1 MGYAMIQIDISKKLG
16 DIRKIYLRARL
27 NSKTSLVK
35 AVTKKIEN
43 HIGKQ
48 YATNA
53 ERIAGEFLTKWFVKN
68 GKFEEDALIEYLLSS
83 DLERIIL
90 SFWQCVGSV
99 WSRHAGKTFPQNVD
113 SSMLMSQW
121 YGAKNESLKL
131 LENNDPNASAPVKD
145 IIDKVNQSGS
155 CIISMI
161 PAGSQ
166 ANRPV
171 TDTDLSSEDHLHRV
185 TFDLYGD
192 IGKIYAPGKAEKDH
206 TKGALD
212 ILEGIFAYDT
222 LSGGPRTWIL
232 NAMNVTVCP
241 YCNRQ
246 YITSLTAD
254 GKDINTGDI
263 DHFYLKN
270 VYPYLALSVYNFIPS
285 CQICNSRF
293 KHTEDCFYTPHVN
306 PHKHG
311 FGSRARFRIPD
322 ITPYLDEDAWNNSD
336 NLLVIEVDRRPAPPA
351 SDEPSPE
358 AIENSI
364 ATFHLNEVYA
374 SHYDYAR
381 EIVWKS
387 RIYTDDMIDSLS
399 ENLGSIFGSK
409 KEIRELV
416 YGQYLNQDEAHKRPF
431 AKLTQDLLEESTS
444 WVIPQK
450 SSK

>member
-1 MGYAMIQIDISKKLG
+1 MIRIDISKKLG
-16 DIRKIYLRARL
+16 HIRQIYLGPRL
-27 NSKTSLVK
+27 ANNTSVVK
-35 AVTKKIEN
+35 SLTKKINN
-43 HIGKQ
+43 HIGEN
-48 YATNA
+48 YSTNA

-68 GKFEEDALIEYLLSS
+68 GEVKEDAIIEYLLSS

-99 WSRHAGKTFPQNVD
+99 WSRYAGKTFPQNVD
-113 SSMLMSQW
+113 ISMLMSQW
-121 YGAKNESLKL
+121 YGAKNEALKL
-131 LENNDPNASAPVKD
+131 LETGAPNASDPIKA

-155 CIISMI
+155 SIISVI
-161 PAGSQ
+161 PAGPQ
-166 ANRPV
+166 ANRLV
-171 TDTDLSSEDHLHRV
+171 TDTDLKTEDQLQRV

-192 IGKIYAPGKAEKDH
+192 IGKIYAPGKAEKEH

-232 NAMNVTVCP
+232 NAMNITVCP

-311 FGSRARFRIPD
+311 FGSKARFKIPD
-322 ITPYLDEDAWNNSD
+322 IAPYLDDDAWNKSD
-336 NLLVIEVDRRPAPPA
+336 NLLVIEVDRTPVPPN

-364 ATFHLNEVYA
+364 ATFHLNEVYG

-387 RIYTDDMIDSLS
+387 RIYTDQMIDTLAESL
-399 ENLGSIFGSK
+399 NSIFGSK

-416 YGQYLNQDEAHKRPF
+416 YGQYLNQYEACKRPF
-431 AKLTQDLLEESTS
+431 AKLTQDLLEDSTN
-444 WVIPQK
+444 WVISQK
-450 SSK
+450 SKE